1 MSLDVHDT
9 HLYHWNFL
17 EGHHDRWNT
26 YLRRIYHVRGDIPPW
41 TILPFVFRL
50 SSPEFEPFIHPW
62 TAQFSIKA
70 QGPMYDLGL

>member
-1 MSLDVHDT
+1 MDVHDT

-41 TILPFVFRL
+41 TILPSVFL
-50 SSPEFEPFIHPW
+50 SSSPGFEPFIHPR
-62 TAQFSIKA
+62 TAQFLIKA